1 MIKKENIAHVA
12 ESYLDDKGMFIVK
25 LTVSQGNLINLFIDG
40 DEGVT
45 IDDCVALSRHIEQH
59 FDRDVEDYELRVS
72 SAGADQ
78 PYVNLRQ
85 YKKNIGRQVEVV
97 TKEGKKIKGKLLV
110 ANEDHIEISP
120 VIKKG
125 KKTVQNQSLQI
136 PMEEI
141 KQTKTVIIF

>member
-1 MIKKENIAHVA
+1 
-12 ESYLDDKGMFIVK
+12 MFIVR
-25 LTVSQGNLINLFIDG
+25 LSVSPGNVINIYIDG
-40 DEGVT
+40 DKGVT

-85 YKKNIGRQVEVV
+85 YKKNIGRQVEVI
-97 TKEGKKIKGKLLV
+97 TKEGEKIKGKLLD
-110 ANEDHIEISP
+110 ANEDHIEIGAEP
-120 VIKKG
+120 KKS
-125 KKTVQNQSLQI
+125 KKAEGVQNLRI
-136 PMEEI
+136 PMDEI